1 MAAATDAFAIFQE
14 KFAFFVEKIE
24 LRLLRQKLLK
34 GFKEIP
40 KKAKMAFTSFSWN
53 TKHIFTLMDFRHGGA
68 S

>member
-1 MAAATDAFAIFQE
+1 MAATTDAFAIFQE

-40 KKAKMAFTSFSWN
+40 NKAKMAFTSFS
-53 TKHIFTLMDFRHGGA
+53 
-68 S
+68 

>member
-24 LRLLRQKLLK
+24 LRLLRQKLLE

-40 KKAKMAFTSFSWN
+40 NKAKMAFTSFS
-53 TKHIFTLMDFRHGGA
+53 
-68 S
+68 